1 MKKNVRQVFNSF
13 MVTCISLFTYGPVM
27 TLLES
32 SKSSRVKFE
41 AMSPS
46 SFIKPAFTSASGFKV
61 HINPTSKARWKNRK
75 HMETHEKNG
84 ISVELECK
92 SCRVAGDISRSKV
105 LEQIFK
111 EANTNNLANN
121 LEEFLM

>member
-13 MVTCISLFTYGPVM
+13 MVTCIFLFTYGPVM

-75 HMETHEKNG
+75 HMETHEKK
-84 ISVELECK
+84 VELECK
-92 SCRVAGDISRSKV
+92 SCRVAGGISRSKV
-105 LEQIFK
+105 LEQIFE
-111 EANTNNLANN
+111 EANTHN